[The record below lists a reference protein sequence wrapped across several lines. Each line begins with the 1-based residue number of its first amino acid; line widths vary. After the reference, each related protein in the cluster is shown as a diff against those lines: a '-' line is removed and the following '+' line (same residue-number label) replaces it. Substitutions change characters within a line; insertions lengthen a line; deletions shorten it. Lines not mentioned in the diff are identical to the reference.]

1 MPTELGIGKAHE
13 PGFHAARPAEL
24 VVHKK

>member
-13 PGFHAARPAEL
+13 PGLRAARPAQL
-24 VVHKK
+24 VVNKK